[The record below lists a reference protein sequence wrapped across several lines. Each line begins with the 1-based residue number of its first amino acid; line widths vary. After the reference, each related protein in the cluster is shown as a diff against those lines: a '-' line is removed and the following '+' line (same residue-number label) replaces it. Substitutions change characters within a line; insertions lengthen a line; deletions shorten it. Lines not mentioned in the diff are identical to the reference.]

1 MESALTYKCPS
12 CGGELVFD
20 PGSQRFSCGYCGSSF
35 TEIELR
41 ERTGGENR
49 TDHADAPQKAPGEEE
64 AAVFI
69 CPSCGAEIV
78 TEKTTAAT
86 YCFYCHNPVVLSGRL
101 EGNFRPE
108 KVIPFRITRDE
119 AVEKFLA
126 WIKKKRFV
134 PKAFFS
140 DAQLEKITGVYYPY
154 WMMDCTAETAA
165 EATAQ
170 KVKIWRT
177 GNTEH
182 TQTSFYRIVREGK
195 IRYKDLLKNALTKA
209 NRELAEGIQPFD
221 TRVVE
226 DFSMAYL
233 SGFQAEKR
241 DIDEEAAL
249 EEARREIDGYTR
261 DLLRGTMTGYTS
273 VQFQN
278 LQTYLKEKEARYLL
292 LPVWALTYQKKGK
305 TYYYVMNGQ
314 NGNVCGRL
322 PVSWKRLS
330 VLFGSVTA
338 VLFLLLA
345 LGGYLL

>member
-1 MESALTYKCPS
+1 M
-12 CGGELVFD
+12 
-20 PGSQRFSCGYCGSSF
+20 
-35 TEIELR
+35 
-41 ERTGGENR
+41 
-49 TDHADAPQKAPGEEE
+49 
-64 AAVFI
+64 
-69 CPSCGAEIV
+69 
-78 TEKTTAAT
+78 
-86 YCFYCHNPVVLSGRL
+86 
-101 EGNFRPE
+101 
-108 KVIPFRITRDE
+108 
-119 AVEKFLA
+119 
-126 WIKKKRFV
+126 
-134 PKAFFS
+134 
-140 DAQLEKITGVYYPY
+140 
-154 WMMDCTAETAA
+154 
-165 EATAQ
+165 
-170 KVKIWRT
+170 
-177 GNTEH
+177 
-182 TQTSFYRIVREGK
+182 
-195 IRYKDLLKNALTKA
+195 TKA
-209 NRELAEGIQPFD
+209 NRELAEGILPFD